1 MARYLT
7 RQYDTRLS
15 INEDGDLLIEQK
27 DDCGQIE
34 LIIISYSNIEW
45 FKDLIN
51 LTLKDGYLEESDNEM
66 V

>member
-34 LIIISYSNIEW
+34 LIIISSSNIEW